1 MNLKQLE
8 IFLAVAETGSFSRGA
23 EATFITQST
32 VSQHISSLESDFGVR
47 LLDRTG
53 KGALL
58 TEGGKVLFHHARQVV
73 TDIEAINQAMRRF
86 KGVEDTDLRIG
97 GSNIPAIT

>member
-8 IFLAVAETGSFSRGA
+8 VFLAVAETGSFSQGA

-32 VSQHISSLESDFGVR
+32 VSLHISSLEKEFGVK

-58 TEGGKVLFHHARQVV
+58 TEGGRCSGSTPGRSLSRH
-73 TDIEAINQAMRRF
+73 RR
-86 KGVEDTDLRIG
+86 
-97 GSNIPAIT
+97 SHWP